1 MAAAN
6 QIATKVDL
14 KFKKVAVLTDFSRNS
29 DTALQYAAAFARDN
43 GACLTLA
50 HAYIPPACACAAP
63 EIALAY
69 QAFEAFRGSL
79 ESRLL
84 SQTEADYLR
93 DVKCTI
99 LLREGEAEDLM
110 EDLGDADLIVV
121 GTAGHTGLERAALGS
136 TAEKIFRSCSIP
148 VLTIGPHCRTS
159 DIDRGQMNAVIYATD
174 LSPNTPATTLH
185 YAVSIARKH
194 DAELILLHVLANRGV
209 SFSFE
214 RTMASAE
221 PLDGM
226 KALLPGN
233 INLRRK
239 PKYLVGF
246 GTPDEVILAEARNRK
261 AGLIVLGAH
270 RTGWLGALARRSEDG
285 TAYSVAANAPCPV
298 LTVSRT
304 LTRPE
309 ARSFL
314 LTAVPRSLRRTWTF
328 QAHLASRHP
337 ALKTSVFAHASY

>member
-6 QIATKVDL
+6 QIAPDVDL
-14 KFKKVAVLTDFSRNS
+14 KFKKIAVLTDFSRNS
-29 DTALQYAAAFARDN
+29 DAALQYAAAFARDN

-69 QAFEAFRGSL
+69 QAFEAFRGGL

-84 SQTEADYLR
+84 GQTEAEYLR

-99 LLREGEAEDLM
+99 LLREGDAADLID
-110 EDLGDADLIVV
+110 DLSDADLIVV
-121 GTAGHTGLERAALGS
+121 GTSGHTGLERAALGS
-136 TAEKIFRSCSIP
+136 TAEKIFRSSPIP
-148 VLTIGPHCRTS
+148 VLTIGPRCQTGGVGK
-159 DIDRGQMNAVIYATD
+159 GQMNAVIYATD
-174 LSPNTPATTLH
+174 LSPGTVAIALP
-185 YAVSIARKH
+185 YAVSVARKH
-194 DAELILLHVLANRGV
+194 DAELILLHVVANRGV

-221 PLDGM
+221 PLDRM
-226 KALLPGN
+226 KALLPDN
-233 INLRRK
+233 IDLRGR
-239 PKYLVGF
+239 PKYRVGF

-270 RTGWLGALARRSEDG
+270 RTGLLGALVRRFEDG

-298 LTVSRT
+298 LTVRE
-304 LTRPE
+304 P
-309 ARSFL
+309 
-314 LTAVPRSLRRTWTF
+314 
-328 QAHLASRHP
+328 
-337 ALKTSVFAHASY
+337 